1 MLEIGVAA
9 LTLVA
14 VIAYG
19 VLGGADFGGGIW
31 DAFASG
37 PRKEEQR
44 TAISQAMG
52 PVWEANHVW
61 LIFVIVL
68 LFSAFPP
75 AYAALSIGLFA
86 LFHLVLL
93 GIILRGASFVFRAY
107 SPESSR
113 SVRSDADPGTGEAGE
128 GAGAEVG
135 GQGEGGRPSRQA
147 ARWGVVFGVA
157 SVITPVLLGMS
168 LGAVSAGGFHVEN
181 SVVTLDGIPWLTPL
195 ALAMGAFALA
205 LCAYM
210 AATFLAFE
218 TEGELREDFRSRAL
232 WAGTAVVALSVL
244 LLPLLAVE
252 APHLWEGLLA
262 TRTWP
267 VLGLG
272 LMAALASGWWLRT
285 RRFRAARIA
294 AIVQVACL
302 LAGWGLAQYPYII
315 YPDVTLYSAAAPE
328 PTLQFILYSLP
339 LGLALLIPSLWFLF
353 WVFKG
358 EVL

>member
-1 MLEIGVAA
+1 MLEIGVAG

-14 VIAYG
+14 VVAYG

-31 DAFASG
+31 DAVAGG
-37 PRKEEQR
+37 PRKQEQR
-44 TAISQAMG
+44 DAISQAMG

-75 AYAALSIGLFA
+75 AYAALSVGLFF

-107 SPESSR
+107 SPEGARSVEGDEADADDGERAASR
-113 SVRSDADPGTGEAGE
+113 S
-128 GAGAEVG
+128 G
-135 GQGEGGRPSRQA
+135 G
-147 ARWGVVFGVA
+147 RWGVVFGVA

-168 LGAVSAGGFHVEN
+168 LGAVSAGGFHVTD
-181 SVVTLDGIPWLTPL
+181 SVVTLDGIPWLAPVS
-195 ALAMGAFALA
+195 LAMGAFALA
-205 LCAYM
+205 VCAYV
-210 AATFLAFE
+210 AAAFLAYE
-218 TEGELREDFRSRAL
+218 TRGELQEDFRKRAL

-244 LLPLLAVE
+244 LLPLLAIE
-252 APHLWEGLLA
+252 APHLWAGLLA
-262 TRTWP
+262 PRTLP
-267 VLGLG
+267 VLAVGLV
-272 LMAALASGWWLRT
+272 AALASGWWLRT
-285 RRFRAARIA
+285 RRYRAARIA
-294 AIVQVACL
+294 TIGQVGCL

-315 YPDVTLYSAAAPE
+315 YPDVTIYSAAAPE

-339 LGLALLIPSLWFLF
+339 LGLALLLPSLWLLF
-353 WVFKG
+353 RVFKG